1 MVYHET
7 ERSNRIFYIDDTKSK
22 IHQTKRNADVQTT
35 PKRSSQKTTVHSTPQ
50 SSSSTNTTRSVST
63 HGTTSAIRDNVQKL
77 NMSDSES
84 SEDKGTDKS
93 TRLPIEEIPFW
104 NIPALRE
111 YYISVKPD
119 KRSRIMAA
127 DPSKLATMV
136 LQEYP
141 PRILKGLL
149 SFFKARY
156 YEVGLGGIEEHED
169 CNKSTIIQELLK
181 AICKIKVYSVQVE

>member
-1 MVYHET
+1 
-7 ERSNRIFYIDDTKSK
+7 
-22 IHQTKRNADVQTT
+22 
-35 PKRSSQKTTVHSTPQ
+35 
-50 SSSSTNTTRSVST
+50 
-63 HGTTSAIRDNVQKL
+63 
-77 NMSDSES
+77 MSDSES
-84 SEDKGTDKS
+84 SEDRD

-127 DPSKLATMV
+127 DPSKLTTMV

-169 CNKSTIIQELLK
+169 YNKSTIIQELLK

>member
-1 MVYHET
+1 ML
-7 ERSNRIFYIDDTKSK
+7 
-22 IHQTKRNADVQTT
+22 
-35 PKRSSQKTTVHSTPQ
+35 HSTPQ

-63 HGTTSAIRDNVQKL
+63 HGTTSAIRDNIQKF

-84 SEDKGTDKS
+84 SEDKD

-119 KRSRIMAA
+119 KRSTIMAA

-156 YEVGLGGIEEHED
+156 YKVGLGGIEEHED
-169 CNKSTIIQELLK
+169 YNKSTIIQELLK
-181 AICKIKVYSVQVE
+181 AICKIKVYSDQVE